1 MGLRSADFI
10 VLVLYVGGVVGL
22 GCWFFKKS
30 RTTEEFMVA
39 GRALPGWVVGF
50 SLFGT
55 FLSSIS
61 FLALP
66 GKAYADNWNGFV
78 FSLSLPLA
86 AFVAT
91 RYFVPYYR
99 KGDSVSAYSHLE
111 DRFGAW
117 ARTYAVI
124 CYLLTQV
131 ARTGAILYLVALAL
145 APLTGFEVTTIII
158 VTGVLVTLYTLLG
171 GIEAV
176 IWTDCLQSV
185 VLAGGAFLCAILLL
199 NGVPG
204 GASEIA
210 RVAAEHGKFSLGE
223 FGLSLAAPTFWV
235 VLIYG
240 LVMNLQ
246 NFGIDQSYVQRY
258 AAARSDDDAKASV
271 WMGALMYLPVS
282 AVFFFIGTALF
293 VFYRLNPG
301 LLPTGLAGDSVFP
314 HFIVTQLPAGV
325 TGLLIAAIVAAA
337 MSSVDTSLN
346 SSATL
351 ILCDVYKRHWRKQAS
366 ERESMLVL
374 YGATLLGGLVGTG
387 TAVALTSVRST
398 LDAWW
403 QLSGVFSGGMLG
415 LFLLGMIARR
425 AGNAVAGI
433 GVTAGVLVIIWMT
446 LSPRIPETM
455 AFLRSPFHGFMT
467 TVLGTLTILLV
478 GVVLSRLFPR
488 EQVS

>member
-1 MGLRSADFI
+1 MGLRLADFI
-10 VLVLYVGGVVGL
+10 VLGIYLGGVVGL

-30 RTTEEFMVA
+30 RTTEGFMVA
-39 GRALPGWVVGF
+39 GRALPGWVVGL
-50 SLFGT
+50 SIFGT

-66 GKAYADNWNGFV
+66 GKAYSDNWNGFV
-78 FSLSLPLA
+78 FSLSLPIA
-86 AFVAT
+86 AFIAT
-91 RYFVPYYR
+91 RYFIPYYR
-99 KGDSVSAYSHLE
+99 KGDAVSAYSHLE
-111 DRFGAW
+111 KRFGGW

-145 APLTGFEVTTIII
+145 APLTGFGVTTII
-158 VTGVLVTLYTLLG
+158 VLTGVLVTLYTLLG

-176 IWTDCLQSV
+176 IWTDCVQSV
-185 VLAGGAFLCAILLL
+185 VLAGGALLCSILLFSW
-199 NGVPG
+199 VPG
-204 GASEIA
+204 GVSEVA
-210 RVAAEHGKFSLGE
+210 RVAADQGKLSFGE

-258 AAARSDDDAKASV
+258 ATARSDRDAKASV
-271 WMGALMYLPVS
+271 WMGALIYLPVS

-293 VFYRLNPG
+293 VFYQVNPG
-301 LLPTGLAGDSVFP
+301 LLPAGLAGDSVFP
-314 HFIVTQLPAGV
+314 HFIVAELPAGIS
-325 TGLLIAAIVAAA
+325 GLLIAAIIAAA

-351 ILCDVYKRHWRKQAS
+351 MLCDVYKRYWRKDAG

-374 YGATLLGGLVGTG
+374 YGATLMGGLIGTG
-387 TAVALTSVRST
+387 AAVAMTSVRSA

-403 QLSGVFSGGMLG
+403 QLSGIFSGGMLG
-415 LFLLGMIARR
+415 LFLLGMLARR
-425 AGNAVAGI
+425 AGSAAAGV
-433 GVTAGVLVIIWMT
+433 GVTVGILVITWMT
-446 LSPRIPETM
+446 LSPQIPDSL
-455 AFLRSPFHGFMT
+455 AYLRSPFHGFMT
-467 TVLGTLTILLV
+467 TVIGTLMILLV
-478 GVVLSRLFPR
+478 GVGLSRFLPWK
-488 EQVS
+488 QQS